1 MRVTADDVAARAGVS
16 RSAVSRAFTE
26 GASIQPDKRAH
37 ILQVA
42 EDLGYRPNLMARSLT
57 GGATGLI
64 AVVVG
69 ALSSPYESWFLD
81 ILSQRI
87 RSRGLWPLLVPV
99 SPGQEI
105 EPALDHALAYQVDGA
120 VIAAGSVNQ
129 KLAERCTANG
139 APIVVVGR
147 VLDGGGADSV
157 CCDNRA
163 GMAMIA
169 ERLVAT
175 GRRRIAWIGGRADTF
190 SNVERFEGLTAALA
204 AQGLALTDTRRGDY
218 TTDSGMVQALALL
231 TAPSRPDAIV
241 CGNDAMAIGAIAA
254 ARRLGLRV
262 PEDVG
267 ICGFDDIPAAAWE
280 PFSLTTVA
288 NPVAD
293 TVDAALTLLT
303 RRIAGE
309 KGAVSTIRLPPA
321 LRLRQSL

>member
-1 MRVTADDVAARAGVS
+1 
-16 RSAVSRAFTE
+16 
-26 GASIQPDKRAH
+26 
-37 ILQVA
+37 
-42 EDLGYRPNLMARSLT
+42 
-57 GGATGLI
+57 
-64 AVVVG
+64 
-69 ALSSPYESWFLD
+69 
-81 ILSQRI
+81 
-87 RSRGLWPLLVPV
+87 LVPV

-120 VIAAGSVNQ
+120 VIAAGSVNR

-163 GMAMIA
+163 GMSMIA
-169 ERLVAT
+169 ERLVTT
-175 GRRRIAWIGGRADTF
+175 GRRKIAWIGGRADTF
-190 SNVERFEGLTAALA
+190 SNVERLEGLTAALA
-204 AQGLALTDTRRGDY
+204 GYGMSLCETRRGDY

-231 TAPSRPDAIV
+231 TGPDRPDAIS

-254 ARRLGLRV
+254 AHRLGLRV

-280 PFSLTTVA
+280 PFCLTTVA
-288 NPVAD
+288 NPVSE
-293 TVDAALTLLT
+293 TVHAALDLLT

-309 KGAVSTIRLPPA
+309 TGAPSTIRLPPA
-321 LRLRQSL
+321 LRIRQSL

>member
-16 RSAVSRAFTE
+16 RSAVSRAFTD

-37 ILQVA
+37 ILAVA
-42 EDLGYRPNLMARSLT
+42 DDLGYRPNMMARSLT

-69 ALSSPYESWFLD
+69 SISSPYESWFLD
-81 ILSQRI
+81 VLSQDI

-99 SPGQEI
+99 SPGQEV

-120 VIAAGSVNQ
+120 VIAAGSVNR
-129 KLAERCTANG
+129 KLAERCSALG

-147 VLDGGGADSV
+147 VLEGGGADSV

-169 ERLVAT
+169 ERLAAT
-175 GRRRIAWIGGRADTF
+175 GRGRIAWIGGRAEAF
-190 SNVERFEGLTAALA
+190 SNVERYEGLTDALA
-204 AQGLALTDTRRGDY
+204 THGLTLTDSRSGDY
-218 TTDSGMVQALALL
+218 TVDSGMVQALALL
-231 TAPSRPDAIV
+231 TGPNRPDAIV

-267 ICGFDDIPAAAWE
+267 VVGFDDIPAAAWE
-280 PFSLTTVA
+280 PYSLTTVA
-288 NPVAD
+288 NPVGE
-293 TVDAALTLLT
+293 TVREALGLLAS
-303 RRIAGE
+303 RIAGDT
-309 KGAVSTIRLPPA
+309 GPVATIRLPPSFRQ
-321 LRLRQSL
+321 RLSL